1 MELTP
6 INDQEFRK
14 ILRGCGIKYYCK
26 IPRTELKISSWILS
40 DNKNKKKS

>member
-6 INDQEFRK
+6 INEQEFRK
-14 ILRGCGIKYYCK
+14 ILRGCGIKYYNK
-26 IPRTELKISSWILS
+26 IPSKSSSWILP